1 MSEPVTVEYI
11 AKCIARAGF
20 NPGEQLWGY
29 LLTGNQFYITRLGDA
44 RELIAQVDRTKL
56 DAYVEDWKRKKNQ
69 NADKML

>member
-29 LLTGNQFYITRLGDA
+29 LLTGNQFYITRLGNA
-44 RELIAQVDRTKL
+44 RELITQL
-56 DAYVEDWKRKKNQ
+56 DSARLEAYVENWKRKREQ